1 MKKTILHLRRNFG
14 KTFLFFL
21 LLFCVAV
28 FLQTTLFLQNAEKEI
43 MVGVQ
48 TILQPRLRIR
58 TPFAYG
64 TFDEEQKIDAERE
77 LFLSTLAMLKDDP
90 RMTDVCYEPIL
101 NNGFLFTFTG
111 IDDDDFM
118 VGVVTNPV
126 ALLTRNEEGKIVERS
141 PEPKGIFTDGDWR
154 FVRKTQDPYLRYLDC
169 LRLAFHH
176 RDSAI
181 LYAENPEQFVY
192 SRRNSPKNGVV
203 HRDWFP

>member
-90 RMTDVCYEPIL
+90 CVTTSVMNRSSITAFYSPLLVLMTMIPWL
-101 NNGFLFTFTG
+101 
-111 IDDDDFM
+111 
-118 VGVVTNPV
+118 
-126 ALLTRNEEGKIVERS
+126 AL
-141 PEPKGIFTDGDWR
+141 
-154 FVRKTQDPYLRYLDC
+154 
-169 LRLAFHH
+169 
-176 RDSAI
+176 
-181 LYAENPEQFVY
+181 
-192 SRRNSPKNGVV
+192 
-203 HRDWFP
+203 